1 MINFNVSPKEPQ
13 YNEEI
18 ELLSQNI
25 DLILANADKIGKN
38 EVYSHVHIKG
48 SGIDGAYIG
57 HTNLSLG
64 NLIKLWQNNS
74 WKDGEKY
81 YYHLGGSPLSGASF
95 CTYFSK
101 QKICCDK
108 NKPSFGELFKSAAAV
123 LYNQNTSD
131 LKTIPF
137 PLPQNIASEISLG
150 QLIDEL
156 TGKAPLPS

>member
-1 MINFNVSPKEPQ
+1 MIDFNVSSKEPQ
-13 YNEEI
+13 RNEEI

-64 NLIKLWQNNS
+64 NLIKLWHNNS

-81 YYHLGGSPLSGASF
+81 YYHVGGSPLSGASF

-123 LYNQNTSD
+123 LYNQNVSA

-137 PLPQNIASEISLG
+137 PLPKDVASEINIR

-156 TGKAPLPS
+156 N